1 MELSAAA
8 MRTKVRRA
16 LLCVFFKISDLIP
29 NPPPLLPCD
38 AGAKP
43 QDHGPGR
50 GRRITAA
57 IICGRGNAAMAPGV
71 MSPGATARPTQVRS
85 RARFCTFFRSCLT
98 PAPPPRLWRDAGAR
112 PQDHGRGRG
121 RRVMAGTTG
130 VRLILIFYSF
140 YSPLFFFSFF
150 FFSDYLFFH

>member
-1 MELSAAA
+1 MAVELSAAA

-16 LLCVFFKISDLIP
+16 LLYVFFKISDLTP
-29 NPPPLLPCD
+29 NPPPLLSWD

-71 MSPGATARPTQVRS
+71 MSLVATARPTQVRS
-85 RARFCTFFRSCLT
+85 RAFPVHFFALIR
-98 PAPPPRLWRDAGAR
+98 PPPPHLDSGVTQEHGRRTMVAAAAVGSR
-112 PQDHGRGRG
+112 PQ
-121 RRVMAGTTG
+121 
-130 VRLILIFYSF
+130 
-140 YSPLFFFSFF
+140 LFAA
-150 FFSDYLFFH
+150 LVLRPRPQE

>member
-1 MELSAAA
+1 

-38 AGAKP
+38 VGAKP

-57 IICGRGNAAMAPGV
+57 IICVRGNAAMASGV
-71 MSPGATARPTQVRS
+71 MSLGTAARPIKVCL
-85 RARFCTFFRSCLT
+85 RAR
-98 PAPPPRLWRDAGAR
+98 
-112 PQDHGRGRG
+112 
-121 RRVMAGTTG
+121 
-130 VRLILIFYSF
+130 
-140 YSPLFFFSFF
+140 
-150 FFSDYLFFH
+150 

>member
-16 LLCVFFKISDLIP
+16 LLYVFFKISDLTP
-29 NPPPLLPCD
+29 NPSPLLSWD

-71 MSPGATARPTQVRS
+71 MSLVATARPTQVRS
-85 RARFCTFFRSCLT
+85 RARFCTPLSLLSDPRPPTLT
-98 PAPPPRLWRDAGAR
+98 LA
-112 PQDHGRGRG
+112 
-121 RRVMAGTTG
+121 
-130 VRLILIFYSF
+130 
-140 YSPLFFFSFF
+140 
-150 FFSDYLFFH
+150 

>member
-1 MELSAAA
+1 MELRAAA

-71 MSPGATARPTQVRS
+71 MSLVATARPTQVRS
-85 RARFCTFFRSCLT
+85 RARFCTPLSLLSDPR
-98 PAPPPRLWRDAGAR
+98 PPHLDSGVT
-112 PQDHGRGRG
+112 QEHGRRIMVAAAAVGLWPGPRG
-121 RRVMAGTTG
+121 YV
-130 VRLILIFYSF
+130 
-140 YSPLFFFSFF
+140 LF
-150 FFSDYLFFH
+150 